1 MNVDEGDKSGAEQGT
16 GAGARE
22 IGDGTVSVPACSS
35 CGLFIY

>member
-1 MNVDEGDKSGAEQGT
+1 MWMRGTSLEGENRIGSKS
-16 GAGARE
+16 RE